1 MDRMIFIDHTIF
13 IQLVN
18 FIIAIIALNFL
29 LIKPVRN
36 RIASRKTLIEGITG
50 EIDQFTVAAAEKI
63 SGYET
68 ALTEAK
74 AAAALARET
83 LKSEA
88 EDLEREMLRNAQ
100 DAAQAYL
107 ENARREYAGVRKAVR
122 QALLD
127 EVNALAALAAKKLLD

>member
-18 FIIAIIALNFL
+18 FIVAIIALNFL

-36 RIASRKTLIEGITG
+36 RMAARRTLIEGISG
-50 EIDQFTVAAAEKI
+50 EIDQFTATAAEKL
-63 SGYET
+63 SGYEA

-74 AAAALARET
+74 TAAARAREA

-88 EDLEREMLRNAQ
+88 EALEGEMIGNAR
-100 DAAQAYL
+100 AAADVYL
-107 ENARREYAGVRKAVR
+107 ENARQDYSRVRKTAKE
-122 QALLD
+122 ALLN
-127 EVNALAALAAKKLLD
+127 EVNAMAALAAKKLLD